1 MRVLQVMAG
10 GEHGG
15 AEMAFVDMC
24 IAMHEA
30 GVEVEVVTRANKTRM
45 PLLQDAGLI
54 VHTLPFGSGIDK
66 FTPYMMTRIIK
77 RFKPDIVQ
85 TWMSRAAQKVP
96 NWTKTKTV
104 KPYINVARLGGY
116 YPLKH
121 FKNTDHFVSIT
132 PDITEHLKKSG
143 VDEGR
148 IRFIQN
154 FAETENDAHPVSR
167 DDLTT
172 PNNALVLLTLARLH
186 NSKAIDVVLKAL
198 KDIQNAY
205 LWAAGEGPLRGELEE
220 LAKKLD
226 VYDRVRFLGWRTDR
240 SALLQAADICL
251 FTSRYEP
258 FGTVFAQSWASKT
271 PVIVTKTNGPS
282 QFCEDG
288 VDSVM
293 IDIDDKDAMV
303 AAIHKIA
310 EDKVFQMNLANKG
323 YQKYL
328 DQFTKVKSVGAYLD
342 YYQQILDQRNLSN
355 SASAAS

>member
-24 IAMHEA
+24 IAMREA
-30 GVEVEVVTRANKTRM
+30 GIEVEVVTRPNKTRI
-45 PLLQDAGLI
+45 PLLEAANLK
-54 VHTLPFGSGIDK
+54 VHILPFGSLIDK
-66 FTPYMMTRIIK
+66 FTPFMMARII
-77 RFKPDIVQ
+77 RSFKPDIVQ

-96 NWTKTKTV
+96 NWTKTKTD
-104 KPYINVARLGGY
+104 KPYVNVARLGGY
-116 YPLKH
+116 YPIKH
-121 FKNTDHFVSIT
+121 FKNTDYFVSIT
-132 PDITEHLKKSG
+132 PDIVRHLKESG
-143 VDEGR
+143 ANEAR

-154 FAETENDAHPVSR
+154 FAETENGVDPVSR
-167 DDLTT
+167 EDLTT
-172 PNNALVLLTLARLH
+172 PKEALVLLTLARLH
-186 NSKAIDVVLKAL
+186 ESKAIDVVLKAL
-198 KDIQNAY
+198 KEIPHAY
-205 LWAAGEGPLRGELEE
+205 LWAAGEGPLRGELEALAQE
-220 LAKKLD
+220 LN

-240 SALLQAADICL
+240 SALLHAADICL

-303 AAIHKIA
+303 AAINQIA
-310 EDKVFQMNLANKG
+310 GDKVLQMSLVNNG

-328 DQFTKVKSVGAYLD
+328 NQFTKEKSVGAYLD
-342 YYQQILDQRNLSN
+342 YYQQILDHQNLSN